1 MIKPGNCIKFVFS
14 RNKTLIFLFSNFLSS
29 LSLSSYSI
37 QMTWVDIRVRILTLK
52 EVDHVSWLQ
61 ERKGGSYQTFQTSC
75 FRVKWNIMQLVSTA
89 CNKCYY
95 VPIKQN
101 IDDFN
106 STQNI
111 DNYIWWHD
119 SNKFSFPSQSLVQ
132 FSQPRLGHKKCH

>member
-1 MIKPGNCIKFVFS
+1 
-14 RNKTLIFLFSNFLSS
+14 
-29 LSLSSYSI
+29 
-37 QMTWVDIRVRILTLK
+37 MTWIDNRERILTLK
-52 EVDHVSWLQ
+52 QVDHVSWLH

-101 IDDFN
+101 IDNFN

-132 FSQPRLGHKKCH
+132 FPVIHDWVTKSVINCAGRPWLCLTRQSHITPSTGI